1 MKVVLKISGK
11 GIDFDD
17 SLILEPVAEL
27 FKKGVQV
34 ALVHGGGVQIS
45 SFMEKMHRKPVF
57 VDGLRVT
64 TEEDM
69 DITEM
74 VLSGLVN
81 KRLVGGFSQLGVNAC
96 GISGRDGN
104 LFVAKKVQREKD
116 GKLLDLGRV
125 GEIVEVNTRIIET
138 LWQGGFLPVIS
149 PVSTDESGNSLNVNA
164 DWAACRLAQALGVE
178 ELFLFSDVPG
188 VLRMVEDPFSLCE
201 ELSIAEAETLIREGV
216 IQGGMIPKV
225 EMACRVV
232 CGGVNR
238 VFIGSLGELRKAC
251 DLERGNLRGTWI
263 KK

>member
-1 MKVVLKISGK
+1 MKAVFKISGK
-11 GIDFDD
+11 GVELDD
-17 SLILEPVAEL
+17 SLLLKPIAEL
-27 FKKGVQV
+27 FKKGVPV

-69 DITEM
+69 EVTEM
-74 VLSGLVN
+74 VLSGLIN
-81 KRLVGGFSQLGVNAC
+81 KKLVGGFSRLGISAC

-104 LFVAKKVQREKD
+104 LFVARKVKKEKE

-125 GEIVEVNTRIIET
+125 GEIVEVNTRIIDT

-149 PVSTDESGNSLNVNA
+149 PVSTDEEGNSLNVNA

-188 VLRMVEDPFSLCE
+188 VLRVLEDPSSLYK
-201 ELSIAEAETLIREGV
+201 ELSVFEAEDLIERGV

-225 EMACRVV
+225 EMACQVV

-238 VFIGSLGELRKAC
+238 VFIGSSRELEKGC
-251 DLERGNLRGTWI
+251 DLDRGNLRGTWI
-263 KK
+263 RK